1 MTEQTQ
7 EQATEP
13 TVPNLEALTKELGEW
28 CKSRG
33 VVIVPVAVGRK
44 TGQLANIAD
53 WEPESHVFSHALA
66 PRSQQ

>member
-1 MTEQTQ
+1 MNEQTQ
-7 EQATEP
+7 VEQPVAP
-13 TVPNLEALTKELGEW
+13 DLEALSKELDEW

-66 PRSQQ
+66 RSQQ